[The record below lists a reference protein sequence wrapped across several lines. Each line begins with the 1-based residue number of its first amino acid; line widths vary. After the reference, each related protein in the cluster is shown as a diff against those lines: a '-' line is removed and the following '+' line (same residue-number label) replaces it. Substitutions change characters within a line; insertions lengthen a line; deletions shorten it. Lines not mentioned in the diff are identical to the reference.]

1 MTDIDVIT
9 TAELAETRQER
20 ANRRVIQLRSS
31 VQTMFET
38 LVDIYRDEDWR
49 YVNDSQGSP
58 YTRFTTFV
66 EDHLSCASSYARRYQ
81 QGITGLILP
90 LQELAAPGTRIPVTS
105 ADVARLGVTGARV
118 VVEEAPAALE
128 GIEDTNE
135 QTTALREL
143 IDSVAQRSSSPEFG
157 PLNTAQQA
165 EPETTGR
172 PLGALV
178 PSALPSINAEAQQPD
193 DDTDDLAPDYPAPR
207 PLAHRIDANDL
218 PGEYFP
224 PTASPHPEHSATAPT
239 TSADDT
245 SPSSATTAPTNLAEQ
260 ATPTSST
267 AELSAAITAL
277 LQAPEP
283 TVLAEQMPPDS
294 SEDCLRAAQKLARL
308 GQLLR
313 AGS

>member
-20 ANRRVIQLRSS
+20 ANRRVMQLRSS

-128 GIEDTNE
+128 GIDDTNE

-157 PLNTAQQA
+157 PLNTTQQA

-178 PSALPSINAEAQQPD
+178 PSALPSINAEGQQPA
-193 DDTDDLAPDYPAPR
+193 DDTDELAPDYPAPK

-239 TSADDT
+239 ASADDT
-245 SPSSATTAPTNLAEQ
+245 SPSSATTSPTNLAEQ
-260 ATPTSST
+260 ATPSSST